1 MRVFVVLA
9 LAAAALAEPEADPAL
24 VYTSGLHAPLTYG
37 GIGSVYSTPL
47 TTPVVQTP
55 VTYSAGPD
63 GIHTPV
69 VYSTGV
75 QTPVVYSTG
84 LQTPV
89 VYSTG
94 VQTPVVY
101 STGLQRPVV
110 YSAGVASTH
119 TITNYHNPN
128 HYTAVSNGAV
138 GPKYIAKNGPVAHVV
153 KREAE
158 AEAEADPWYT
168 TYSGMIPSY
177 PTSVYPRYPVYPTVN
192 SVPTVNTVVPTINRV
207 VPTINRVVPTINRV
221 VPTVNTVFPTV
232 NTVVPT
238 VNRVVP
244 AINRIVPTVNRIV
257 PTINRIVPTINRVVP
272 TINGFIPTVNTVN
285 TLRNLPIADTFEHDT
300 KNPFLIADD
309 FGLGTKKTET
319 DAGDVVVA

>member
-1 MRVFVVLA
+1 MGTSGG
-9 LAAAALAEPEADPAL
+9 PAL
-24 VYTSGLHAPLTYG
+24 VYTSGG
-37 GIGSVYSTPL
+37 GSVYSTPL
-47 TTPVVQTP
+47 TTPVVQRP
-55 VTYSAGPD
+55 VTYSAGP
-63 GIHTPV
+63 
-69 VYSTGV
+69 VYPTGV
-75 QTPVVYSTG
+75 
-84 LQTPV
+84 QTPV

-101 STGLQRPVV
+101 STGLQKPVV

-119 TITNYHNPN
+119 TITNYHNPT

-177 PTSVYPRYPVYPTVN
+177 PTSVYPRYPVYPPVNSVRTVN
-192 SVPTVNTVVPTINRV
+192 SVPTVNTVVPTVNRV
-207 VPTINRVVPTINRV
+207 I
-221 VPTVNTVFPTV
+221 PTVNTVLPTI
-232 NTVVPT
+232 NTVL
-238 VNRVVP
+238 
-244 AINRIVPTVNRIV
+244 PTVNRIV
-257 PTINRIVPTINRVVP
+257 PTIN
-272 TINGFIPTVNTVN
+272 GFIPTVNTINTVN

-319 DAGDVVVA
+319 DAGDEMMDVVVA

>member
-1 MRVFVVLA
+1 MGTSGG
-9 LAAAALAEPEADPAL
+9 PAL
-24 VYTSGLHAPLTYG
+24 VYTSGG
-37 GIGSVYSTPL
+37 GSVYSTPL
-47 TTPVVQTP
+47 TTPVVQRP
-55 VTYSAGPD
+55 VTYSAGP
-63 GIHTPV
+63 
-69 VYSTGV
+69 VYPTGV
-75 QTPVVYSTG
+75 
-84 LQTPV
+84 QTPV

-119 TITNYHNPN
+119 TITNYHNPT

-177 PTSVYPRYPVYPTVN
+177 PTSVYPRYPVYPAVN
-192 SVPTVNTVVPTINRV
+192 SVPTVNTVVPTIN
-207 VPTINRVVPTINRV
+207 
-221 VPTVNTVFPTV
+221 TVL
-232 NTVVPT
+232 
-238 VNRVVP
+238 
-244 AINRIVPTVNRIV
+244 PTVNRIV
-257 PTINRIVPTINRVVP
+257 PTIN
-272 TINGFIPTVNTVN
+272 GFIPTVNTINTVN

-319 DAGDVVVA
+319 DAGDEMMDVVVA

>member
-24 VYTSGLHAPLTYG
+24 VYTSGLHAPLTYGGVGSVYSTPLTYG

-69 VYSTGV
+69 VYSTG
-75 QTPVVYSTG
+75 

-110 YSAGVASTH
+110 YSTGVASTH

-177 PTSVYPRYPVYPTVN
+177 PTSVYPRYPVYPPVN
-192 SVPTVNTVVPTINRV
+192 S
-207 VPTINRVVPTINRV
+207 
-221 VPTVNTVFPTV
+221 
-232 NTVVPT
+232 VPT

-244 AINRIVPTVNRIV
+244 TVN
-257 PTINRIVPTINRVVP
+257 
-272 TINGFIPTVNTVN
+272 
-285 TLRNLPIADTFEHDT
+285 
-300 KNPFLIADD
+300 
-309 FGLGTKKTET
+309 
-319 DAGDVVVA
+319 

>member
-1 MRVFVVLA
+1 MGTSGG
-9 LAAAALAEPEADPAL
+9 PAL
-24 VYTSGLHAPLTYG
+24 VYTSGG
-37 GIGSVYSTPL
+37 GCVYSTPL
-47 TTPVVQTP
+47 TTPVVQRP
-55 VTYSAGPD
+55 VTYSAGP
-63 GIHTPV
+63 
-69 VYSTGV
+69 VYPTGV
-75 QTPVVYSTG
+75 
-84 LQTPV
+84 QTPV

-101 STGLQRPVV
+101 STGLQKPVVYSTGLQRPVVYSTGLQTPVV

-119 TITNYHNPN
+119 TITNYHNPT

-177 PTSVYPRYPVYPTVN
+177 PTSVYPRYPVYPAVN
-192 SVPTVNTVVPTINRV
+192 SVPTVNTVVPTIN
-207 VPTINRVVPTINRV
+207 
-221 VPTVNTVFPTV
+221 TVL
-232 NTVVPT
+232 
-238 VNRVVP
+238 
-244 AINRIVPTVNRIV
+244 PTVNRIV
-257 PTINRIVPTINRVVP
+257 PTIN
-272 TINGFIPTVNTVN
+272 GFIPTVNTINTVN

-309 FGLGTKKTET
+309 F
-319 DAGDVVVA
+319 